1 MLPIERALA
10 EIRTLHEQIT
20 DSPAPEIP
28 SRALEPFPPGA
39 DPVACALEAVE
50 TLKQA
55 INRSRPDPDP
65 SDTLESTQ
73 PPRAE
78 PAWSP
83 PSTVLA
89 SDDGFRILVE
99 VPGIPASDV
108 RLTVEDDHLVLRGR
122 RQPPK
127 KGDLQPILIEQAF
140 VGFERRFALPPW
152 FQSERVRARC
162 TNGILEIEAFKEE
175 TCERT

>member
-39 DPVACALEAVE
+39 DPVAYALEEVE
-50 TLKQA
+50 TLKRA
-55 INRSRPDPDP
+55 ISRIRPEPDP
-65 SDTLESTQ
+65 LQATQ
-73 PPRAE
+73 APRNE
-78 PAWSP
+78 PAWAP

-108 RLTVEDDHLVLRGR
+108 RLTVEDSHLVLRGR

-127 KGDLQPILIEQAF
+127 TGVLQPMLIEQAYG
-140 VGFERRFALPPW
+140 GFERRFALPPW
-152 FQSERVRARC
+152 FQPESVQARC
-162 TNGILEIEAFKEE
+162 KNGILEIEAYKEKA
-175 TCERT
+175 CERT